1 MNAACRAS
9 SVPLA
14 KQLPGPPGPQ
24 LPPTA
29 RGLTTPIPETQG
41 LPEKRRSLHRALPCW
56 FSMGS
61 LRALSRFSRV
71 QLCVTLWSAAH
82 QALLSMGFCRQE
94 YWSGRPFPPPR
105 GTLSPGIKHLS
116 LTSNLHWQWGSLP
129 RAPPG
134 KPQCT
139 ACEIVTASC

>member
-1 MNAACRAS
+1 MTPLSGPKGESMNAACRAS

-61 LRALSRFSRV
+61 LRALSRFSCV
-71 QLCVTLWSAAH
+71 QLCVTLWTAAH

-94 YWSGRPFPPPR
+94 YWSGLSFP
-105 GTLSPGIKHLS
+105 SPGDLPNPGVELMSYVSCIGRHVLYQ
-116 LTSNLHWQWGSLP
+116 LRYQGSP
-129 RAPPG
+129 
-134 KPQCT
+134 
-139 ACEIVTASC
+139 VS